1 MRKNQPTGT
10 KYLPRCHPE
19 SERLK
24 RELLCFKLG
33 LPAIGRGFH
42 LIPFRTQKLSRVPF
56 PAVLRSSAARTRE
69 SWQPISASLIVYLD
83 LAKLYY
89 QPQIVLKRCDKEMIN
104 PLAQSPIFT
113 NQFGIG
119 SGDPV
124 LTILSLLS
132 YLFIFVF
139 IFYGQRIQ
147 MYVMIR
153 EVENSLFKLKLMK
166 EEGRKTAVETIKEIG
181 KPTTDPSSKVDRYL
195 DYFTISPQNMDPA
208 GIVNK
213 LDHILDVRD
222 QRMKDEVK
230 LMAPASDEVQV
241 YNLENTLEA
250 AMALNFIYKVVRH
263 YYLQGKKTLSLYTIM
278 QLQMILP
285 MVMKEA
291 EAYASALKA
300 FAYGQPIGD
309 GAGPLI
315 AARIMHGQEVH
326 KIPKDCVYAEVPFEN
341 RTALVMKAEGPG
353 GNVGK
358 PGEAVQYL
366 LEEYKGK
373 VTAVVMIDAGLKL
386 EGEALG
392 EIAEGIGAAIGGPGV
407 DQFKIEEA
415 VVEQKIPLYAVIIKE
430 DIGDAVSMMRKE
442 ISDAADKAI
451 ERIRE
456 VIKERTQEGA
466 HVVIVGVGYTIG
478 VGQ

>member
-1 MRKNQPTGT
+1 MVKMLNMLSHSSIVTNQ
-10 KYLPRCHPE
+10 
-19 SERLK
+19 
-24 RELLCFKLG
+24 LG
-33 LPAIGRGFH
+33 L
-42 LIPFRTQKLSRVPF
+42 
-56 PAVLRSSAARTRE
+56 
-69 SWQPISASLIVYLD
+69 
-83 LAKLYY
+83 
-89 QPQIVLKRCDKEMIN
+89 
-104 PLAQSPIFT
+104 
-113 NQFGIG
+113 G
-119 SGDPV
+119 SGDIIV
-124 LTILSLLS
+124 QILSLLS

-153 EVENSLFKLKLMK
+153 EVESSLFKLKLMR
-166 EEGRKTAVETIKEIG
+166 EEGRKTAIETIKEIG
-181 KPTTDPSSKVDRYL
+181 KPTADPSTKVDRYL
-195 DYFTISPQNMDPA
+195 EYFTITPQSMDPA
-208 GIVNK
+208 GIVYK

-222 QRMKDEVK
+222 ERMKDEVK
-230 LMAPASDEVQV
+230 LMAPATDEVQV

-285 MVMKEA
+285 LVMKEA

-309 GAGPLI
+309 GAGPLV
-315 AARIMHGQEVH
+315 AAKLMHGYETRKV
-326 KIPKDCVYAEVPFEN
+326 PRDCVVPTVPFEN
-341 RTALVMKAEGPG
+341 RTALVLKAEGPG

-358 PGEAVQYL
+358 PGDAVKTL
-366 LEEYKGK
+366 IEENKGK
-373 VTAVVMIDAGLKL
+373 IAAVIMIDAGLKL

-407 DQFKIEEA
+407 DQYKIEEA
-415 VVEQKIPLYAVIIKE
+415 IMHDKIPLYAVVIKE

-451 ERIRE
+451 ER
-456 VIKERTQEGA
+456 VKAVVTERTKEGDQII
-466 HVVIVGVGYTIG
+466 IVGVGNTIG

>member
-1 MRKNQPTGT
+1 MIN
-10 KYLPRCHPE
+10 
-19 SERLK
+19 
-24 RELLCFKLG
+24 
-33 LPAIGRGFH
+33 LPAQTAI
-42 LIPFRTQKLSRVPF
+42 L
-56 PAVLRSSAARTRE
+56 
-69 SWQPISASLIVYLD
+69 
-83 LAKLYY
+83 
-89 QPQIVLKRCDKEMIN
+89 
-104 PLAQSPIFT
+104 T
-113 NQFGIG
+113 NQLGFG
-119 SGDPV
+119 SGDIV
-124 LTILSLLS
+124 VQILSLLS

-153 EVENSLFKLKLMK
+153 EVESSLFKLKIMK
-166 EEGRKTAVETIKEIG
+166 EEARKTAVETIKEIG
-181 KPTTDPSSKVDRYL
+181 KPTTDISPKVDRYL
-195 DYFTISPQNMDPA
+195 EYFTIAPQAMDPA
-208 GIVNK
+208 GIVYK

-222 QRMKDEVK
+222 ERMKDEVK

-285 MVMKEA
+285 LVMKEA
-291 EAYASALKA
+291 EAYSSALKA
-300 FAYGQPIGD
+300 FANGQPIGD

-315 AARIMHGQEVH
+315 AAKLMHGQPIRKV
-326 KIPKDCVYAEVPFEN
+326 PKDCVVATVQFEE
-341 RTALVMKAEGPG
+341 RTALVLKAEGPG

-358 PGEAVQYL
+358 PGDAVKTL
-366 LEEYKGK
+366 IEENKGK
-373 VTAVVMIDAGLKL
+373 VAAVIMIDAGLKL

-407 DQFKIEEA
+407 DQFKIEES
-415 VVEQKIPLYAVIIKE
+415 VVAEKIPLYAVIIKE

-451 ERIRE
+451 ERVRD
-456 VIKERTQEGA
+456 VVKERTKPGDLII
-466 HVVIVGVGYTIG
+466 IVGVGNTIG

>member
-1 MRKNQPTGT
+1 
-10 KYLPRCHPE
+10 
-19 SERLK
+19 
-24 RELLCFKLG
+24 
-33 LPAIGRGFH
+33 
-42 LIPFRTQKLSRVPF
+42 
-56 PAVLRSSAARTRE
+56 
-69 SWQPISASLIVYLD
+69 
-83 LAKLYY
+83 
-89 QPQIVLKRCDKEMIN
+89 MIN
-104 PLAQSPIFT
+104 LLVQMPLLA
-113 NQFGIG
+113 NQIGIG
-119 SGDPV
+119 SSDIIV
-124 LTILSLLS
+124 QILSLLS

-153 EVENSLFKLKLMK
+153 EVESSLFKLKLMK
-166 EEGRKTAVETIKEIG
+166 EEARKTAIETIKEIG
-181 KPTTDPSSKVDRYL
+181 KPTNDISAKVDRYL
-195 DYFTISPQNMDPA
+195 EYFTIAPQGMDPA

-213 LDHILDVRD
+213 LDHILDTRD
-222 QRMKDEVK
+222 ERMKDEVK

-285 MVMKEA
+285 LVMKEA

-315 AARIMHGQEVH
+315 AAKLMHGQPIR
-326 KIPKDCVYAEVPFEN
+326 KIPKDCVVATVPFEG

-358 PGEAVQYL
+358 PGDAVQAL
-366 LEEYKGK
+366 IEENTGK
-373 VTAVVMIDAGLKL
+373 VSAVIMIDAGLKL

-407 DQFKIEEA
+407 DQYKIEEA
-415 VVEQKIPLYAVIIKE
+415 TVKEKIPLYAVIIKE

-442 ISDAADKAI
+442 ISDATDKAI
-451 ERIRE
+451 ER
-456 VIKERTQEGA
+456 VKDVVKERTKEGDLII
-466 HVVIVGVGYTIG
+466 IVGVGNTIG